1 MTIVKSNNAD
11 QLRLN
16 FSSVTIATTLLA
28 NAIKQYD
35 NQKQPSV

>member
-1 MTIVKSNNAD
+1 MTIVQSNKAD

-16 FSSVTIATTLLA
+16 FSSDTIATTLLA
-28 NAIKQYD
+28 NAN